1 MTWSLIVA
9 GALAAVALAL
19 FYQLIRC
26 WLSDPEAAKRLSSH
40 DPEQFAEVMAG
51 RYAFM
56 AAMIIGSLALGG
68 LLMLAFVF
76 AALGTLGLYDAWVYH
91 RAQKK
96 PGKHLQAGCAA
107 LAAAAGCVA
116 LWIAIR

>member
-1 MTWSLIVA
+1 MNWAVIAA
-9 GALAAVALAL
+9 GAMAAVALAL

-40 DPEQFAEVMAG
+40 DPAQFAEVMAG

-56 AAMIIGSLALGG
+56 GAMIVGSLALGG

-76 AALGTLGLYDAWVYH
+76 AALGALGLYDAWVYH
-91 RAQKK
+91 RVGKK
-96 PGKHLQAGCAA
+96 TGKHVQAGLAGMAA
-107 LAAAAGCVA
+107 SFGCLA
-116 LWIAIR
+116 LWIAVP